1 MLCFK
6 LNIDDC
12 QLPLIGRGGMGS
24 KIDAASSAVAP
35 GSACSACVI
44 ASGADLN
51 SIRAV
56 LGKSA
61 EHGKKGTLFLSPGSL
76 LEQQALGDLEASK
89 VGPTKMRFTFNK
101 KRSHCT
107 DFFQYRLQLLTYQK
121 KLVRKPWTHELKLA
135 SCRICPTR
143 VAKTF

>member
-12 QLPLIGRGGMGS
+12 RLPLIGRGGMGS
-24 KIDAASSAVAP
+24 KIDAANSAVAP

-44 ASGADLN
+44 ASGVDLN

-61 EHGKKGTLFLSPGSL
+61 EYGKKGTLFCSPGSL
-76 LEQQALGDLEASK
+76 LEKQALGDLEASK
-89 VGPTKMRFTFNK
+89 VRPAKFRSTFNK
-101 KRSHCT
+101 KRSH
-107 DFFQYRLQLLTYQK
+107 FNGFSQYRLQLLAYQP
-121 KLVRKPWTHELKLA
+121 KLVRKPWPHELKLA
-135 SCRICPTR
+135 SCRPCPTR